1 MFGNILK
8 ENIYKNEL
16 TILLEISPD
25 FEDLY
30 TTFTIMYTPRTL
42 LFTSGLL

>member
-1 MFGNILK
+1 MCGNILK
-8 ENIYKNEL
+8 DFIYKNEL
-16 TILLEISPD
+16 SILLEISPD

-42 LFTSGLL
+42 LFTSRLL